1 MDLYSTVFASLACE
15 SCGADSRTDV
25 QFYTDDDGAMPQYEV
40 GQVVAALK
48 PASTYEGIAGAFCG
62 PCMARWQADENEANF
77 EALAIAIEAGEI
89 VARFATYRVARARFA
104 DGPVR
109 SRPPANL
116 VAEASRE
123 TAGPLQQGPVLTI
136 LREAPLTP
144 TEARDLANLFVPG
157 SLWGS
162 FGARLVDAR
171 VVLFRDGARLQS
183 SPEPWWTVHHARV
196 GGHLAKKGWR
206 PPAGTRTRD
215 LVVLVGSDG
224 RIDVKPIG

>member
-1 MDLYSTVFASLACE
+1 MGLYSTVFASFACE
-15 SCGADSRTDV
+15 SCGADFRTDV
-25 QFYTDDDGAMPQYEV
+25 QFYTDDDGGLPQYEV
-40 GQVVAALK
+40 GEVVAALK
-48 PASTYEGIAGAFCG
+48 PASTYEGIADAFCA

-77 EALAIAIEAGEI
+77 EALETAIGAGEI
-89 VARFATYRVARARFA
+89 VARFATYQVARARLA
-104 DGPVR
+104 D
-109 SRPPANL
+109 
-116 VAEASRE
+116 
-123 TAGPLQQGPVLTI
+123 GPVLTI

-183 SPEPWWTVHHARV
+183 SPEPWWTVHRARV

-206 PPAGTRTRD
+206 PPAGARTRD